1 MFEFKKGTARR
12 AEADGSVRDLRRLRT
27 VGTWV
32 GALAIALVIT
42 LPTLSFGFS
51 RKDCRCRSCARP
63 CQQCCCP
70 SHVHSVPTAQMVPVT
85 QYTTQPVT
93 TYRDVTETAY
103 RNEPYVET
111 VPRTVLENVTV
122 DEGGYQQVWVPR
134 VVTKQVSRTV
144 MEQRTAFRTVP
155 VTVTKRVPE
164 TTYQT
169 VARSSY
175 QCVPGGHTTGL
186 VVPPTATSYVTSTPS
201 VASAPALFAAPAAT
215 YTTSSSYTGSSYTG
229 GPTSAVGP
237 TPVAT
242 ESKLVPDAQY
252 SDPPTAILPRS
263 SRLASTANTPVAAP
277 RPAESRTAPESTAAR
292 GMFVPAPS
300 AASVWRYSER
310 TTIR

>member
-1 MFEFKKGTARR
+1 MFQFTKATNQR
-12 AEADGSVRDLRRLRT
+12 AKASATVHRLRRLHA

-32 GALAIALVIT
+32 GALAIALVMT
-42 LPTLSFGFS
+42 LPTLSFAFS

-70 SHVHSVPTAQMVPVT
+70 THVHSVPTAQMVPVT
-85 QYTTQPVT
+85 QYITQPVT

-175 QCVPGGHTTGL
+175 QCVPGGHATGL
-186 VVPPTATSYVTSTPS
+186 VVPPTATSYVTGTPS
-201 VASAPALFAAPAAT
+201 VASTPALFAAPSAT
-215 YTTSSSYTGSSYTG
+215 YTTSSTYTG
-229 GPTSAVGP
+229 GPTPAVGP

-242 ESKLVPDAQY
+242 EPKLVPDAQY

-263 SRLASTANTPVAAP
+263 SRLASTASTPVAAP
-277 RPAESRTAPESTAAR
+277 RTVESRSAPESTAAR